1 MCHLTFLNRQ
11 LHFTASQLGSPE
23 VFRAP
28 NGLTD
33 RAKLHGGQQT
43 GRGEECSLSYLNYK
57 RWLDWPQMRGIAVIL
72 NPARALAPLK
82 AWVAQSPTTLSL
94 IAQQRGKLGMS
105 TSGSRESSDNYNLP
119 IRHRFCHRE
128 RIGLRVSSGLRV
140 QCRP

>member
-33 RAKLHGGQQT
+33 REKLHGGQQT

-82 AWVAQSPTTLSL
+82 VQVAQSPTDISIFLRSDRIPTLPQL
-94 IAQQRGKLGMS
+94 NTTDFAPHVVRAG
-105 TSGSRESSDNYNLP
+105 
-119 IRHRFCHRE
+119 
-128 RIGLRVSSGLRV
+128 
-140 QCRP
+140 